1 MNIAG
6 IDLAD
11 GNLPKHIGVIM
22 DGNGRWASSR
32 GLSRQRGH
40 HAGMQAL
47 KAFLNLV
54 EKTPVQIVTL
64 FCFSKEN
71 WKRPQEELDGLFQL
85 IRQFYRSEFPTLK
98 KRKVRVL
105 HSGDCQGLPEDVA
118 LIFETMQEE
127 TCGNPGKVLNLAMNY
142 SGRDEM
148 VRAARRLLSSNPSPE
163 SVNEES
169 FAALLDHPG
178 IGDIDLVIRT
188 SGELRLSNFCLW
200 QAAYAEMYFTDAYWP
215 AFSERDFAEA
225 ILAYQ
230 GRERRFGAAAPLR
243 VYGHESEVARA

>member
-11 GNLPKHIGVIM
+11 NNFPKHIGIIM
-22 DGNGRWASSR
+22 DGNGRWAAER
-32 GLSRQRGH
+32 GISRQRGH

-47 KAFLNLV
+47 KDFLNLLD
-54 EKTPVQIVTL
+54 KTPVQTATL

-71 WKRPQEELDGLFQL
+71 WKRSREELDGLFQL

-105 HSGDCQGLPEDVA
+105 HSGDYEGLPEDVSS
-118 LIFETMQEE
+118 IFETMQKE
-127 TCGNPGKVLNLAMNY
+127 TRENTGKVLNLAMNY

-148 VRAARRLLSSNPSPE
+148 VRAARRLLADTLSPE
-163 SVNEES
+163 QITEER
-169 FAALLDHPG
+169 FASLLDHPG

-188 SGELRLSNFCLW
+188 SGEQRLSNFCLW
-200 QAAYAEMYFTDAYWP
+200 QLAYAELYFTNVYWP
-215 AFSERDFAEA
+215 DFTEKDFAEA

-230 GRERRFGAAAPLR
+230 GRERRFGA
-243 VYGHESEVARA
+243 VSCGKESEMLRA